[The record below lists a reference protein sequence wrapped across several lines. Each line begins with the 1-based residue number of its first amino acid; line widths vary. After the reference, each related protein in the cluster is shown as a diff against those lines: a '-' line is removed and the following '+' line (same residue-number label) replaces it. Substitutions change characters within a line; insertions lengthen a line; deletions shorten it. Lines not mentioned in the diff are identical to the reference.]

1 MLLFIAMIEMFS
13 NVSYFTFL
21 FLCMHL
27 RNMIKIQT
35 NNSVLTIIILGKYCS
50 SSEAAS
56 NSRVFQKTH
65 SEKTLREKIT
75 KPCSVR
81 LFPLD
86 VKTWLTMEDL
96 EKSPASNRDISKEQ
110 QKRDNESFAEGPVT
124 KKQKNEDIILVES
137 DNKPA
142 ERNSKPAGQ
151 DVTVI
156 KVKSGLQSK
165 EKAQKASA
173 DLSLSP
179 ESKTK
184 PSSLQ
189 RTGSFDSSRK
199 GEKEQKMSKTP
210 TSSLNSS
217 SSSSSSTCTL
227 DKTDRTSL
235 HCLEQKLKDLQKAS
249 AQTKTKHQSGDILSS
264 KPSKSLSPSGMKPS
278 KDDHHRRKEDFI
290 TERKKCNSSPNKKLL
305 KKSTSLPQVKESK
318 IGNCC

>member
-1 MLLFIAMIEMFS
+1 MFS
-13 NVSYFTFL
+13 NVSYFTAS
-21 FLCMHL
+21 LCMHCEI
-27 RNMIKIQT
+27 RSRSKQII
-35 NNSVLTIIILGKYCS
+35 LTILFLGKHCS
-50 SSEAAS
+50 SSEAVR
-56 NSRVFQKTH
+56 NSKVFRKPH

-86 VKTWLTMEDL
+86 VKTWLTMEDS
-96 EKSPASNRDISKEQ
+96 EKSPSSNRDISKEQ
-110 QKRDNESFAEGPVT
+110 QKRDNESFADGPVT
-124 KKQKNEDIILVES
+124 KKHKNEDIILIES

-156 KVKSGLQSK
+156 KVKSGIQSK

-249 AQTKTKHQSGDILSS
+249 AQTKTKHQSGDVLSS
-264 KPSKSLSPSGMKPS
+264 KLSKS
-278 KDDHHRRKEDFI
+278 
-290 TERKKCNSSPNKKLL
+290 
-305 KKSTSLPQVKESK
+305 
-318 IGNCC
+318 